1 MKQAMATAIHPRD
14 RAQPRRSEPH
24 RVAAE
29 AERIKRANRRR
40 LRRMVL
46 AGS

>member
-1 MKQAMATAIHPRD
+1 MKQAIRTPT
-14 RAQPRRSEPH
+14 RARRAVARPSEPH

-40 LRRMVL
+40 LRRMML
-46 AGS
+46 TSG

>member
-1 MKQAMATAIHPRD
+1 MKQAMTTRTPIRE
-14 RAQPRRSEPH
+14 RRELRRSELH
-24 RVAAE
+24 RHLAE

-46 AGS
+46 TSD